1 MTLAAGV
8 IIVYLLLLTLLGVW
22 HSRRVKTGDD
32 FALAG
37 RKLGVT
43 VTVGTLVATWIGT
56 GSLFG
61 SPDAIKHMG
70 LATFIYPLGG
80 AAGILL
86 LMGLAGR
93 ARALPAKSVPQILGL
108 RFGKSAQMLGACAL
122 VTAYM
127 VMVSYQIRAGG
138 AIAERLFPAQEFV
151 ADVEVTAGDEDSASG
166 RERPA
171 EAPPVTLYPILF
183 AVFVI
188 AYTAL
193 AGMVSVAWTDLI
205 NGVLMTGGLLAAL
218 VWTYLAWDPVSQPID
233 PSLLTLPGQV
243 TTVEWIGYI
252 LPAFLLVMGDA
263 NLFQRFMST
272 GSVSTARW
280 SAFGMFWGVLLLELT
295 VIALAILGCLVLQHD
310 PQDAKYIIL
319 TLATSKLP
327 TWLGIVILAAAT
339 AIVITTAD
347 SLLLSASTS
356 VSVDLLGGMK
366 GAGQQRVMVVL
377 LGAIA
382 LALSYAGTGFFDI
395 ARYAYTLYG
404 ASLTPALVCA
414 LLFPQ
419 VPRRAVVTGM
429 AGGLLTALIWKG
441 GLLTGAMP
449 VVLQPWDPSLPALT
463 VNLGLIFV
471 LTCMLPRTPVVDASQ
486 PVERTDN
493 T

>member
-1 MTLAAGV
+1 MTLAAGI
-8 IIVYLLLLTLLGVW
+8 IIVYLLLLTLLGIW
-22 HSRRVKTGDD
+22 HSRKVKTGDD

-61 SPDAIKHMG
+61 SPDAIQHMG

-86 LMGLAGR
+86 LMSLAGR

-138 AIAERLFPAQEFV
+138 AIAERLFPIPTSTSMGEVPLGEKDAAVSPAQP
-151 ADVEVTAGDEDSASG
+151 AGGQQA
-166 RERPA
+166 A
-171 EAPPVTLYPILF
+171 FYPILF
-183 AVFVI
+183 AIFVI

-218 VWTYLAWDPVSQPID
+218 VWTYWSWDPIGQPLD
-233 PSLLTLPGQV
+233 PQLLELPRQV
-243 TTVEWIGYI
+243 TTVEWIGYT

-272 GSVSTARW
+272 GSVSAARW
-280 SAFGMFWGVLLLELT
+280 SAFGMFWGVLLLELA
-295 VIALAILGCLVLQHD
+295 VIALAIVGCLVLQQD

-319 TLATSKLP
+319 TLATSELP
-327 TWLGIVILAAAT
+327 TWLGIAILAAAT

-366 GAGQQRVMVVL
+366 GVGQQRLMVVV
-377 LGAIA
+377 LGVIA

-429 AGGLLTALIWKG
+429 AGGLITALFWKAL
-441 GLLTGAMP
+441 LLTEQMP
-449 VVLQPWDPSLPALT
+449 AVLQPWDPSLPALT
-463 VNLGLIFV
+463 VNLSLILLLTRV
-471 LTCMLPRTPVVDASQ
+471 LPSPRDTASSQ
-486 PVERTDN
+486 PIDRTD
-493 T
+493 TT

>member
-8 IIVYLLLLTLLGVW
+8 IIVYLLLLTGLGIW
-22 HSRRVKTGDD
+22 HSRRIKTGDD

-37 RKLGVT
+37 RKLGLT

-61 SPDAIKHMG
+61 SPDAIRQMG

-86 LMGLAGR
+86 LMGLAGK

-108 RFGKSAQMLGACAL
+108 RFGRSAQVLGACAL

-138 AIAERLFPAQEFV
+138 AIAERLFPVEQAAAV
-151 ADVEVTAGDEDSASG
+151 GSAADTGAGVEVLAASG
-166 RERPA
+166 SERQRWA
-171 EAPPVTLYPILF
+171 MYPILF

-193 AGMVSVAWTDLI
+193 AGMVSVAWTDFI
-205 NGVLMTGGLLAAL
+205 NGLLMTGGLLAAL
-218 VWTYLAWDPVSQPID
+218 AWVYWSWDPVSQPMEA
-233 PSLLTLPGQV
+233 SFLELPGRI
-243 TTVEWIGYI
+243 TTVEWIGYL

-272 GSVSTARW
+272 GSVATARW
-280 SAFGMFWGVLLLELT
+280 SAFGMFWGVLLLELA

-327 TWLGIVILAAAT
+327 AWLGIVILAAAT

-377 LGAIA
+377 LGGIA

-414 LLFPQ
+414 LLLPR
-419 VPRRAVVTGM
+419 VPRRAVVAGM
-429 AGGLLTALIWKG
+429 AGGLLTALVWKG
-441 GLLTGAMP
+441 LLLVGTLP
-449 VVLQPWDPSLPALT
+449 VMLQAWDPCLPALT
-463 VNLGLIFV
+463 VNVGLIGI
-471 LTCMLPRTPVVDASQ
+471 LTCLLPSTSASDSLDL
-486 PVERTDN
+486 ET
-493 T
+493 